1 MLREKTLATKS
12 DLPQFR
18 DYFLPA
24 LRVLKERGGSA
35 TIEELEDGV
44 AEQMKLSNDLLAV
57 RHGDGPR
64 TQFSYELAWVRT
76 YLKKVGAV
84 TNSERGVWSLTDVG
98 ERMTDAEAVEV
109 AARVRAMGSE
119 RRKARQ
125 AAMESPGGD
134 EDADEASW
142 IDQLL
147 AILGSIEP
155 SAFERL
161 TQRLLRESGFTKVEV
176 TGRSGDGGIDGIGVL
191 RMNLVSFHVLFQCK
205 RWKGSVGSSE
215 VRDFR
220 GAMVGRAD
228 KGLIV
233 TTGTFSSDA
242 RKEATRDGA
251 PAIDLVDG
259 ETLCLLLKERK
270 LGISVQ
276 TVEQVALDEAF
287 FKSI

>member
-1 MLREKTLATKS
+1 MRMLREKTLATKS

-125 AAMESPGGD
+125 AAMESPGAD

-155 SAFERL
+155 
-161 TQRLLRESGFTKVEV
+161 
-176 TGRSGDGGIDGIGVL
+176 
-191 RMNLVSFHVLFQCK
+191 
-205 RWKGSVGSSE
+205 WKGSVGSSE